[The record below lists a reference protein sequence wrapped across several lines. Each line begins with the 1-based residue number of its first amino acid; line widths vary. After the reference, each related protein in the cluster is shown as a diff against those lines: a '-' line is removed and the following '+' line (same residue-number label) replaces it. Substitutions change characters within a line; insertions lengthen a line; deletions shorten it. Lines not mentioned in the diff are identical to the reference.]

1 MAVNRD
7 GPKINGNGVANVNS
21 RCSGTIFRIYMVNSQ
36 RGILI
41 LIIVLVAMSIPR
53 GVAQTNPQL
62 TLALVGQS
70 TAKYVIPAG
79 QTTTLKMEIL
89 NSARPDVYLLQGEAY
104 LDPDLNGT
112 WELAHSEGLGNF
124 HLAYL
129 QSAIWT
135 FELTVPANIRAANVT
150 NDTPQVNLLIKIIY
164 QAASEPQ
171 HEEQGVFA
179 LGVPGAMVQQPNGVI
194 WYALAGLL
202 IVVCLV
208 AAYLVTKRRRKQ

>member
-1 MAVNRD
+1 MLNW
-7 GPKINGNGVANVNS
+7 
-21 RCSGTIFRIYMVNSQ
+21 Q
-36 RGILI
+36 RTILI
-41 LIIVLVAMSIPR
+41 LIIVLLAMSIPR

-70 TAKYVIPAG
+70 TEQYVIPAG
-79 QTTTLKMEIL
+79 QATTLKMEIL

-104 LDPDLNGT
+104 LDPTLSGT
-112 WELAHSEGLGNF
+112 WELAHSEEMGNF
-124 HLAYL
+124 HLGYL

-135 FELTVPANIRAANVT
+135 FELTVPANIQAANVT
-150 NDTPQVNLLIKIIY
+150 NGTPQVNLLIKIIY
-164 QAASEPQ
+164 QATNEPQ

-179 LGVPGAMVQQPNGVI
+179 LGVPGATVQQPHGVI
-194 WYALAGLL
+194 WYTLTGLL